1 MLEHYA
7 ITALSGL
14 LVLGLLVWQVQ
25 RKRSASAWV
34 GLALLLPLLLS
45 PTITWIAGSAFDD
58 GIVEYRYERF
68 VTPADHPPLG
78 TDARGRDVFE
88 SAMVG
93 AANTWAVTA
102 VALVVSVLLALIF
115 GLLAASE
122 RHFLSWIAGLV
133 MQFFEVFPFV
143 FFLAITL
150 AAYRQYGYI
159 TNTAQTASDAAF
171 FVGLMT
177 GLISMPYLGRV
188 IERLARQELRNPY
201 IMTLHSSGV
210 SPAKVLWRNILM
222 NNIFP
227 SVLLQISL
235 LVGVIILMSSAVD
248 YILEIGFG
256 DYGQTGIISLGKLL
270 AHGRQSVVF
279 GEGLWAVLTPA
290 IAILISVLGGSL
302 LVEGL
307 TRRKHY
313 VVRSAHPQRATLND
327 GSNGGAQ

>member
-1 MLEHYA
+1 VLEHYA
-7 ITALSGL
+7 LTALSAL
-14 LVLGLLVWQVQ
+14 AVLGLLAWQIS
-25 RKRSASAWV
+25 RRRSTSAWV

-45 PTITWIAGSAFDD
+45 PTITWIAGDAFND
-58 GIVEYRYERF
+58 GVTEYKYERF
-68 VTPADHPPLG
+68 VPPGEHGGLG
-78 TDARGRDVFE
+78 TDARGRDVFQ

-93 AANTWAVTA
+93 GANTWAVTA
-102 VALVVSVLLALIF
+102 VALLVAVILSLIF

-122 RHFLSWIAGLV
+122 RHFLSWLAGLV

-159 TNTAQTASDAAF
+159 TDTAQSSGNAAI

-188 IERLARQELRNPY
+188 IERLARQEMRNPY

-210 SPAKVLWRNILM
+210 PYYRILWRNILL
-222 NNIFP
+222 NNILP
-227 SVLLQISL
+227 SVMLQISL

-256 DYGQTGIISLGKLL
+256 DYGQTGILSLGKLL
-270 AHGRQSVVF
+270 AHGRQSMVF
-279 GEGLWAVLTPA
+279 GQGLWAVLTPA
-290 IAILISVLGGSL
+290 FGILISVLGGSL
-302 LVEGL
+302 MVEGL
-307 TRRKHY
+307 TRRKSY
-313 VVRSAHPQRATLND
+313 VVRSAHPKRATLETSAKED
-327 GSNGGAQ
+327 AS